1 MRYLNDLFIESILAE
16 ITIEVLM
23 KSISEEIAGN
33 IAKYREVKETIIPGK
48 LKEGDTIGIIAP
60 ASAPDMKQLSLS
72 INKLTKLG
80 YKISLGRN
88 ITKLVQRNSLAAPK
102 TDRARE
108 LNDAFKNDDIKMI
121 LCARGGYGSIH
132 ILPYLDYDL
141 IREHPKIFVGYSD
154 ITALHFALN
163 KLSGLVTFHGPMPAS
178 DSDEYGGTSVKNFIS
193 VLSGNSNDLSVF
205 VNVFVKYIFKG
216 KIHGKSMGTNISVG
230 SSLIGTPYY
239 PSPDG
244 KILFAEDT
252 GITSG
257 DLDRYFSVMQLT
269 GILQKFSGFVFG
281 EFKQISEMEEPLP
294 YIEDIV
300 QQYIEELEKTSIYG
314 LPFGHGEDQML
325 IPLNAKMT
333 ISSDYPYIDLGQ
345 NVVE

>member
-1 MRYLNDLFIESILAE
+1 MLISGEALKNDF
-16 ITIEVLM
+16 
-23 KSISEEIAGN
+23 
-33 IAKYREVKETIIPGK
+33 KYREIKETVIPAK
-48 LKEGDTIGIIAP
+48 IKEGDTIGVIAP

-72 INKLTKLG
+72 INRLTKMGFKLV
-80 YKISLGRN
+80 LGRN
-88 ITKLVQRNSLAAPK
+88 IRKLVQRNSLAAPK
-102 TDRARE
+102 IERAKE
-108 LNDAFKNDDIKMI
+108 FNEAFKNDDIKMI

-141 IREHPKIFVGYSD
+141 VRDHPKIFVGYSD

-178 DSDEYGGTSVKNFIS
+178 DPDEYNSTVFKNFIN
-193 VLSGNSNDLSVF
+193 VLSGKSNDLSVF
-205 VNVFVKYIFKG
+205 VDVFVKYIFKG
-216 KIHGKSMGTNISVG
+216 KVHGKSLGTNISVG
-230 SSLIGTPYY
+230 ASLIGTPFY
-239 PSPDG
+239 PNPEG
-244 KILFAEDT
+244 RILFSEDT

-269 GILQKFSGFVFG
+269 GMLQKFRGFAFG
-281 EFKQISEMEEPLP
+281 EFKQINEMEEPMP
-294 YIEDIV
+294 NIEDII
-300 QQYIEELEKTSIYG
+300 QQYIEELERPSIFG

-333 ISSDYPYIDLGQ
+333 ISSDYPYVELKQ